1 MNFMAR
7 GCINGMME
15 ENMKAIGIRIKCM
28 DMEYSVGR
36 MEGFM
41 RVNIIWIRRKG
52 MVFSIGRMGGSI
64 EVIGR
69 MESNMEGG
77 FILIKKKFRK

>member
-1 MNFMAR
+1 
-7 GCINGMME
+7 
-15 ENMKAIGIRIKCM
+15 
-28 DMEYSVGR
+28 
-36 MEGFM
+36 
-41 RVNIIWIRRKG
+41 